1 MSCVMSAFAPLVL
14 GSGRVC
20 RICFYDEIDKSINKL
35 KIVQTV
41 HNVQNWWKTDEEKM
55 KS

>member
-1 MSCVMSAFAPLVL
+1 MRGVSLRRLAQVIIVASD
-14 GSGRVC
+14 SN
-20 RICFYDEIDKSINKL
+20 DKIDKSINKL
-35 KIVQTV
+35 QIVQTV